1 MFWCFLSF
9 YFINHIESFLYFA
22 LWVLRQWM
30 FGFALTVSHSTTT
43 HANSLSGID
52 SHLKALHARKLFPR
66 SETKLTSASEELLIW
81 CTEAE
86 IICIK
91 CGYFNILQCN
101 KSLSL
106 WYPLL
111 RLGHATVIIGYQS
124 GWFSDGKKIILHAL
138 IPSLTCSVTFILVS
152 KGSMSGLSTGKQI
165 LLAVFRKRDLVSV
178 AYMKERKCFPT
189 VRSETPS
196 LSWEQLASTC
206 TAKMTQTLHFPSH

>member
-1 MFWCFLSF
+1 MRLVKGHGIMFWCFLSF

-111 RLGHATVIIGYQS
+111 RLGHATVIIGYRS
-124 GWFSDGKKIILHAL
+124 GWFSDGKKNNFAC
-138 IPSLTCSVTFILVS
+138 TYSVS
-152 KGSMSGLSTGKQI
+152 H
-165 LLAVFRKRDLVSV
+165 LLGYIHSCFKRKYVWFKHR
-178 AYMKERKCFPT
+178 
-189 VRSETPS
+189 
-196 LSWEQLASTC
+196 
-206 TAKMTQTLHFPSH
+206 